1 MNTLLDTPEEDP
13 RSPGILDAP
22 GVSVFIEAPRRSVQV
37 LRDAYR
43 AKVWQNH
50 KMHQE
55 WNEGPGDFADC
66 TRGDCTEAR
75 AILRE
80 WEWMQ

>member
-1 MNTLLDTPEEDP
+1 VNTLLDTPEEEPPRVLVDTPGFAPVFVEVP
-13 RSPGILDAP
+13 RSA
-22 GVSVFIEAPRRSVQV
+22 VRA
-37 LRDAYR
+37 LRNAYQ

-55 WNEGPGDFADC
+55 WNEGPGDFAEC

-75 AILRE
+75 AILKE
-80 WEWMQ
+80 WEWMK

>member
-1 MNTLLDTPEEDP
+1 MNTLLDTPEEEP
-13 RSPGILDAP
+13 PNPGI
-22 GVSVFIEAPRRSVQV
+22 FIEVPRHAIRA
-37 LRDAYR
+37 LREAYQ

-75 AILRE
+75 AILKE
-80 WEWMQ
+80 WEWMK

>member
-1 MNTLLDTPEEDP
+1 MKTLLDTPEEEP
-13 RSPGILDAP
+13 RDP
-22 GVSVFIEAPRRSVQV
+22 GVLAAAPIFIEIPRHAVSA

-43 AKVWQNH
+43 AKMWQSH

-75 AILRE
+75 VILRE
-80 WEWMQ
+80 WEWMK

>member
-1 MNTLLDTPEEDP
+1 MNTLLDTPEEEP
-13 RSPGILDAP
+13 RSP
-22 GVSVFIEAPRRSVQV
+22 SVFIEVPLRLVRA
-37 LRDAYR
+37 LRDAYA
-43 AKVWQNH
+43 AKMWQSH

-55 WNEGPGDFADC
+55 WNEGPGDFAEC

-80 WEWMQ
+80 WEWMK